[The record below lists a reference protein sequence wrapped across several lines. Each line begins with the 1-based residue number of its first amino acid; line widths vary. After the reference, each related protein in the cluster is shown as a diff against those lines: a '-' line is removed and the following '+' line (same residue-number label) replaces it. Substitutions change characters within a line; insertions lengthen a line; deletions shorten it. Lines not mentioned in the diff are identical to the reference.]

1 MIECPLELLNP
12 PKSGLLTTPVAN
24 CDQIL
29 STSTIGLNCRNSGVP
44 TLPFNP
50 VIDCPLGLLL
60 PPESGLLATPDADC
74 EQIPLTPSLGVRR
87 NSGALTFPDFV
98 GDNSGYSCGVADA
111 FSSFVAA
118 SADNVPP
125 RDGFNPEPN
134 RVSHRSLHD
143 EPQPSLHVDNSPNAL
158 SYCSL
163 NPQIDCLTS
172 NAGPIFASR
181 TSLRSRRVPRR
192 FLRSPSPV
200 PRKKQNRVVLGHPIL
215 VSLGNPKD
223 NTPLLYSTPIDVIW
237 RRACAITPHFAGY
250 LDNICDHC
258 GAYYFRHELDSNL
271 LMS

>member
-134 RVSHRSLHD
+134 RVSHRSLRD

-258 GAYYFRHELDSNL
+258 GAYYFRQELDSNL